1 MHTCDNNSK
10 TGRGQ
15 ESFGFYEV
23 MDEFLGCS
31 DKVRPRFVRETAIR
45 NTDDASS
52 SAREESTSSEL
63 SESGNTENQQEVSHD
78 EAPRATA
85 AASTKQQKASVN
97 KGRKRKR
104 GATDLGDHDEEREI
118 IQLLKA
124 QQEAITKSEE
134 KDQKI
139 MEAML
144 KFQEESEQRHQQLLV
159 SVLGKIGD
167 IFATKK

>member
-1 MHTCDNNSK
+1 MK
-10 TGRGQ
+10 
-15 ESFGFYEV
+15 
-23 MDEFLGCS
+23 
-31 DKVRPRFVRETAIR
+31 PRFVRETAIQ

-144 KFQEESEQRHQQLLV
+144 KFQEESKQCHQQLLV
-159 SVLGKIGD
+159 SATQSGCWQNSLQCITLQTKGNCNLMKMVNVKLGN
-167 IFATKK
+167 

>member
-1 MHTCDNNSK
+1 MAQAKEKWRALFEKYKTVCFNNSK
-10 TGRGQ
+10 TGRDR
-15 ESFGFYEV
+15 EAFEFYEV

-31 DKVRPRFVRETAIR
+31 DKVRPWFVRETAIR

-85 AASTKQQKASVN
+85 AASIKHQKVSVN
-97 KGRKRKR
+97 KGQKRKR
-104 GATDLGDHDEEREI
+104 GAIDLHVGDHDEESEI

-124 QQEAITKSEE
+124 QQGAITKSEE

-144 KFQEESEQRHQQLLV
+144 KRLS
-159 SVLGKIGD
+159 
-167 IFATKK
+167 A

>member
-1 MHTCDNNSK
+1 MKH
-10 TGRGQ
+10 Q
-15 ESFGFYEV
+15 E
-23 MDEFLGCS
+23 
-31 DKVRPRFVRETAIR
+31 
-45 NTDDASS
+45 
-52 SAREESTSSEL
+52 
-63 SESGNTENQQEVSHD
+63 
-78 EAPRATA
+78 
-85 AASTKQQKASVN
+85 QKASVN
-97 KGRKRKR
+97 KGWKRKR
-104 GATDLGDHDEEREI
+104 GATELGDRDEESEI

-144 KFQEESEQRHQQLLV
+144 KFQGESKQRHQQLLV